1 MLKSIFQKFA
11 FTKNELKVIIFF
23 VVILLIGSGI
33 KLYKNFSSDKNY
45 FNYMQS
51 DNNFAN
57 FLTVLNRDP
66 ENKMY
71 NNDTNQLENLNL
83 NNEELS
89 KISKLQIFEDTTKNK
104 LKKKSK
110 KGADLKEKSININT
124 ASKSELMLLP
134 GVGEAT
140 AEKIIKYREEH
151 NGFKQIEEI
160 MEVKGIGIKK
170 FEKMKLYIIVQ

>member
-1 MLKSIFQKFA
+1 
-11 FTKNELKVIIFF
+11 
-23 VVILLIGSGI
+23 
-33 KLYKNFSSDKNY
+33 
-45 FNYMQS
+45 
-51 DNNFAN
+51 
-57 FLTVLNRDP
+57 
-66 ENKMY
+66 
-71 NNDTNQLENLNL
+71 NQLENLNL